1 MNLHVI
7 EIEKFFNFNN
17 KYISIVIE
25 QPNDGEKLQDENYD
39 TVDIK
44 VN

>member
-1 MNLHVI
+1 MNLHI
-7 EIEKFFNFNN
+7 IQIEKFFNFNN
-17 KYISIVIE
+17 KFVSIVIE
-25 QPNDGEKLQDENYD
+25 QPHDGVKLEDEDFD